1 MANEES
7 TRYIADEVI
16 TQVQHIHLERG
27 DILAFIS
34 DHKLTAKQAEHV
46 LDRMKKIL
54 PEGVKAVVLEP
65 GGTLAKVSVYK
76 EPANG

>member
-1 MANEES
+1 MAN
-7 TRYIADEVI
+7 YIAEEVI
-16 TQVQHIHLERG
+16 TQVQHIHLDKG

-34 DHKLTAKQAEHV
+34 DHKLTAEQADHIHTRLKE
-46 LDRMKKIL
+46 ML

-76 EPANG
+76 EPE